1 MEFKIGKIYTY
12 ETHVRI
18 ILEKTKN
25 VILTF
30 EISYGKL
37 FNTKEEILKVF
48 LTIIKTRNDYSN
60 FIKKYT
66 EEQMMDIWDKL
77 MKKFWK
83 KSRGLTYTK
92 R

>member
-1 MEFKIGKIYTY
+1 MIERKIMEFKIGKIYTY

-37 FNTKEEILKVF
+37 FNTKEEIL
-48 LTIIKTRNDYSN
+48 T
-60 FIKKYT
+60 
-66 EEQMMDIWDKL
+66 
-77 MKKFWK
+77 
-83 KSRGLTYTK
+83 
-92 R
+92 